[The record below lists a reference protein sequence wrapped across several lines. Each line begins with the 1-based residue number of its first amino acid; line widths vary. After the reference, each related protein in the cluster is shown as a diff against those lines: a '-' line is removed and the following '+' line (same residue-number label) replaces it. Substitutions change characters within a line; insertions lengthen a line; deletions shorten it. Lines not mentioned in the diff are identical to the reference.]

1 VDSLHVGLLIQG
13 PRSEVL
19 FANAA
24 AVRLLG
30 VPAPRMIGKTSLD
43 ASPLAVHEDGTPFP
57 GEDHPAPRALATGK
71 PVRDVVMGFY
81 RPAVRDRVWLLVNA
95 DPQAGPDGRVEQV
108 VCTFT
113 DVTATRGV
121 TDRLRE
127 SERRYRQL
135 VEMAPDII
143 YRTDVRGHFTYVNP
157 AASRI
162 MEYLDTELVGKHY
175 LELVREDHRAR
186 VQGILVDQFR
196 RRVPSTHAEFV
207 AVTKSGRELWIAQ
220 NVDLLLD
227 GPLVEGFQAVAR
239 EVTERKTAE
248 EALERVSRLKD
259 EFVANV
265 SHDLRGPLNE
275 VIAGATRLQGTYL
288 SEEQRDLVNAIG
300 RSSRDLLEMID
311 DIRAFSQSPASRTGA
326 APAAAGS
333 AGATKA
339 GPRVLVADDDA
350 VNGKVVAAMLQGLG
364 YRVDVVANGR
374 EAVEACRRADYDV
387 VLMDGQMP
395 EMDGLDACARI
406 REDQGQA
413 RRTPIVA
420 MTAHAGA
427 DYETRC
433 RAAGMDDYLAK
444 PVRLQ
449 VLRDAVR
456 KWAPLGG
463 SVAALPDRR

>member
-1 VDSLHVGLLIQG
+1 
-13 PRSEVL
+13 
-19 FANAA
+19 
-24 AVRLLG
+24 
-30 VPAPRMIGKTSLD
+30 
-43 ASPLAVHEDGTPFP
+43 
-57 GEDHPAPRALATGK
+57 
-71 PVRDVVMGFY
+71 
-81 RPAVRDRVWLLVNA
+81 
-95 DPQAGPDGRVEQV
+95 
-108 VCTFT
+108 
-113 DVTATRGV
+113 
-121 TDRLRE
+121 
-127 SERRYRQL
+127 
-135 VEMAPDII
+135 
-143 YRTDVRGHFTYVNP
+143 
-157 AASRI
+157 
-162 MEYLDTELVGKHY
+162 
-175 LELVREDHRAR
+175 
-186 VQGILVDQFR
+186 
-196 RRVPSTHAEFV
+196 
-207 AVTKSGRELWIAQ
+207 
-220 NVDLLLD
+220 
-227 GPLVEGFQAVAR
+227 
-239 EVTERKTAE
+239 
-248 EALERVSRLKD
+248 
-259 EFVANV
+259 V

-288 SEEQRDLVNAIG
+288 SEEQRDLVSGIE

-463 SVAALPDRR
+463 SVPALPDRR